1 MKRMTLV
8 MCAVLALATIATAA
22 VRTDQFNDGSPSP
35 LWRRDVDVIKM
46 RENGRLQFRSSV
58 AQGGEHAS
66 LYEARGW
73 QFDYTRNFTI
83 NVQYRLRP
91 GQVTGGR
98 YAVVAMV
105 LETSGEADE
114 VVIGVRR
121 DAGGLKAFIE
131 ITLEN
136 DVVVYQDEVPITRS
150 QAKLQVKYR
159 ADPDRLDVLVG
170 GDLVLRIHDLLDG
183 VNVGNGRAKLSLAA
197 GRRGNQFWG
206 WNDVWLDKFKI
217 TGNIID

>member
-8 MCAVLALATIATAA
+8 ICVALALATIATAA
-22 VRTDQFNDGSPSP
+22 TRTDQFTDGTPSP

-46 RENGRLQFRSSV
+46 RENGRLQFRSSA

-73 QFDYTRNFTI
+73 QFDYTSSFTI

-98 YAVVAMV
+98 YAAVAMV

-121 DAGGLKAFIE
+121 DAGGLWAFIE
-131 ITLEN
+131 IRLEN
-136 DVVVYQDEVPITRS
+136 DVVVYEDEVPITRS

-170 GDLVLRIHDLLDG
+170 GDVVLRVFDLLDG

>member
-1 MKRMTLV
+1 MKRMSLV
-8 MCAVLALATIATAA
+8 MCVVLALATIATAA
-22 VRTDQFNDGSPSP
+22 VRTDQFADGSPSP

-46 RENGRLQFRSSV
+46 RENGRLQFRSSA

-66 LYEARGW
+66 FYEARGW

-91 GQVTGGR
+91 GQVAGGR
-98 YAVVAMV
+98 YAAVAMV

-131 ITLEN
+131 IRLEN
-136 DVVVYQDEVPITRS
+136 DVIVYEDETSITKS